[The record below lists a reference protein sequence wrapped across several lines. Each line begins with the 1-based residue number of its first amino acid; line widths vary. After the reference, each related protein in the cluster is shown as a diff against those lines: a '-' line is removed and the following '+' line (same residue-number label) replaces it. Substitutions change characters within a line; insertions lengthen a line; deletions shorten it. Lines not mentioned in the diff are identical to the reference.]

1 MENFPH
7 GTIMRFSMR
16 EKTNEID
23 MTSGPLIPKILA
35 FSIPLMLSGILQLL
49 FNAADIIV
57 VGQFTSAQ
65 AMAAVGSTS
74 SLNNLIV
81 NIFVGLSIGS
91 NVLMARFYGAHNQE
105 GTHTLVHTSILLSL
119 IAGLFLVVLG
129 VALADPLLTLMGTPD
144 DVIDQSVLYMR
155 IVFLGMPAL
164 LTYDFG
170 AGILRAIG
178 DTKRPL
184 LYLLISGI
192 INVCLNLFFV
202 IVFGMGVAGVA
213 IATVVSQYVSAFLV
227 IRSMMKTSS
236 SYRLRIKELRMEK
249 EMLLQ
254 ILRIGLPAG
263 IQSALFNISNVL
275 IQSSI
280 NSFGSIAMAGNTAA
294 SNIEGFVYTSMNAV
308 YQASIN
314 FTSQNVGAHNTKR
327 ITPVLLS
334 CLMIVS
340 IVGISLSTIVE
351 VFDSEL
357 LGIYSSDP
365 TVISYGISRL
375 HVVCMTYFLC
385 GLMDTACG
393 SIRGLGYS
401 MAPTIVSLTGACG
414 LRILWIC
421 TAFQIDRTLF
431 TLYLSYPV
439 SWLVTFI
446 AHMLCYMKFSRDWKR
461 KIEKLE
467 GKAQA
472 IGANQA

>member
-1 MENFPH
+1 
-7 GTIMRFSMR
+7 MRFSMR

-129 VALADPLLTLMGTPD
+129 VALANPLLTLMGTPD

-155 IVFLGMPAL
+155 IVFMGMPAL

>member
-1 MENFPH
+1 
-7 GTIMRFSMR
+7 MRFSMR

-23 MTSGPLIPKILA
+23 MTSGPLVPKILA

-129 VALADPLLTLMGTPD
+129 VALANPLLTLMGTPD

-202 IVFGMGVAGVA
+202 IVFDMGVAGVA

-236 SYRLRIKELRMEK
+236 SYKLRIKDLRMEK

>member
-1 MENFPH
+1 
-7 GTIMRFSMR
+7 MRFSMR

-91 NVLMARFYGAHNQE
+91 NVLMARFYGAHNKE

-129 VALADPLLTLMGTPD
+129 VALANPLLTLMGTPD

>member
-1 MENFPH
+1 
-7 GTIMRFSMR
+7 MRFSMR

-155 IVFLGMPAL
+155 IVFMGMPAL

-401 MAPTIVSLTGACG
+401 MAPTIVSLTRACR

>member
-1 MENFPH
+1 
-7 GTIMRFSMR
+7 MRFSMR

-129 VALADPLLTLMGTPD
+129 VALANPLLTLMGTPD

-236 SYRLRIKELRMEK
+236 SYKLRIKELRMEK